1 LFFLICKLYVSLPL
15 SASLMEFDAQR
26 FAVGF
31 DSQRFAVGILTVF
44 SVSLVKI
51 RISASLSNYQLESGF

>member
-1 LFFLICKLYVSLPL
+1 LQITSIVTAQRFADGY
-15 SASLMEFDAQR
+15 DAQR
-26 FAVGF
+26 FAVGY

-51 RISASLSNYQLESGF
+51 RISASLGNYRLESGF